1 MSSIGERIKTMRLSR
16 NISRQDLA
24 SKINVSVSAISM
36 WENDSRRPNFD
47 AVDALADI
55 FNVPISAI
63 LDDEKKQQE
72 DDELCLLREELR
84 RNPEIRMLFSASR
97 GAKKEHIKAAAAML
111 NALKGNDDS
120 LE

>member
-1 MSSIGERIKTMRLSR
+1 MSSIGTRIKTMRLSR
-16 NISRQDLA
+16 HISRQDLA
-24 SKINVSVSAISM
+24 SKIKVSVSAISM
-36 WENDSRRPNFD
+36 WENDSRRPNLD

-63 LDDEKKQQE
+63 LDDEKQQQE
-72 DDELCLLREELR
+72 DDEIYLIREELR
-84 RNPEIRMLFSASR
+84 RNPDMRILFSASR

-111 NALKGNDDS
+111 NALKGNENG